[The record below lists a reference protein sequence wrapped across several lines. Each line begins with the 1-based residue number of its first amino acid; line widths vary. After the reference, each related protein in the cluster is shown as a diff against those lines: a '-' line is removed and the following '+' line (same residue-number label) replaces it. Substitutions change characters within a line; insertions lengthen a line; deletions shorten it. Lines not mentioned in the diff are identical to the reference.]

1 MSGPKF
7 ASITASLLARKGEA
21 QPWNHTGNPSGTSLN
36 NSSGVPQVPESAAES
51 AVEPVTDSWAE
62 PSETKVAYPWR
73 TREAGGTPPT
83 PPPPA
88 KEKSCMMRMSAHDF
102 ERLGILGIKTG
113 ATRAQ
118 LLKDALS
125 EFLANRADE
134 YGCSC
139 LGACENNCG
148 DL

>member
-1 MSGPKF
+1 MSSPKF

-21 QPWNHTGNPSGTSLN
+21 EPWSHTSHHHGIHAGVHLHAEHYDDIQLGT
-36 NSSGVPQVPESAAES
+36 AK
-51 AVEPVTDSWAE
+51 VEKIPA
-62 PSETKVAYPWR
+62 PWCR
-73 TREAGGTPPT
+73 PEAGE
-83 PPPPA
+83 PPPPPPPS

-102 ERLGILGIKTG
+102 ERLGILAIKTG
-113 ATRAQ
+113 SSRQQ

-139 LGACENNCG
+139 LGACENGCG
-148 DL
+148 EIG